1 VGAVRRGVRVVLGPG
16 LPGRV
21 SKGVVVMLPV
31 SRAVVGAGH
40 VTACVVLGVVF
51 VSTGAWLPLLLSCTA
66 GCFAWWLLRDD

>member
-1 VGAVRRGVRVVLGPG
+1 
-16 LPGRV
+16 
-21 SKGVVVMLPV
+21 MLPV